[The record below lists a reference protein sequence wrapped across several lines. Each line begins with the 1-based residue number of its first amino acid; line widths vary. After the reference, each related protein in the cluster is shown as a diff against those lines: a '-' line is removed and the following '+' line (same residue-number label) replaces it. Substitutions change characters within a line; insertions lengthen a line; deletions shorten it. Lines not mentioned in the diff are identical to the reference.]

1 MCHVVPCQAM
11 LGTRHGKTALAPML
25 RKMARGS
32 EYEHTSLFVDRC
44 FGIPRILPSRS
55 ELSLSAIRVWMVVGV
70 KRERQIIFA
79 RFLILEKVSISG
91 FFTHERSSIDNGA
104 SYWPK
109 VTLS

>member
-1 MCHVVPCQAM
+1 MCHVVPCQAI

-55 ELSLSAIRVWMVVGV
+55 ELSLSAIRVLDGGWGQ
-70 KRERQIIFA
+70 KGTADHFREIPH
-79 RFLILEKVSISG
+79 SG
-91 FFTHERSSIDNGA
+91 KS
-104 SYWPK
+104 
-109 VTLS
+109 